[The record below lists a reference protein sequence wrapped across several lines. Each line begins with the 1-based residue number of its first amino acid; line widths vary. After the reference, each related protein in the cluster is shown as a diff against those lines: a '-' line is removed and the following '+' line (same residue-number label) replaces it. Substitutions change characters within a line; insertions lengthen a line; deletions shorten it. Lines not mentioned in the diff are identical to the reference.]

1 MTASIAIRLTQGFA
15 GCYGYW
21 RFSELR
27 SDQCATSDRNTI
39 GGNHTLRCL
48 PSSRS

>member
-15 GCYGYW
+15 DCYGYW
-21 RFSELR
+21 RFSHSR
-27 SDQCATSDRNTI
+27 SVQCATSDWNAI